1 MKRLF
6 ASVFCAL
13 LLQGSALA
21 TTLQTQIGDISIPT
35 AKEINEQI
43 DSLASDASLS
53 DDDKKTLGTL
63 YKTGLDTL
71 DQISD
76 LTAQQK
82 DLDKYLKDANRKLL
96 RLATDYTNQQKIQ
109 ALTSDD
115 IKNISDSDLD
125 ARLEKAQRDLV
136 TAQIELNNASDAHN
150 KVQTLPEKAQNT
162 VTQNNDKIKDLL
174 SAIDKNANPDRCIK
188 QV

>member
-1 MKRLF
+1 M
-6 ASVFCAL
+6 
-13 LLQGSALA
+13 
-21 TTLQTQIGDISIPT
+21 
-35 AKEINEQI
+35 
-43 DSLASDASLS
+43 
-53 DDDKKTLGTL
+53 
-63 YKTGLDTL
+63 
-71 DQISD
+71 
-76 LTAQQK
+76 
-82 DLDKYLKDANRKLL
+82 KDANRKLL

-174 SAIDKNANPDRCIK
+174 SAIDKNANPDLFKNRIYALLICKANLENSLFKNKLANLSIL
-188 QV
+188 QDLANYEQRLQTSSTTD

>member
-53 DDDKKTLGTL
+53 DDDKAKIDVYDIMTKNKET
-63 YKTGLDTL
+63 
-71 DQISD
+71 IS
-76 LTAQQK
+76 
-82 DLDKYLKDANRKLL
+82 
-96 RLATDYTNQQKIQ
+96 KI
-109 ALTSDD
+109 D
-115 IKNISDSDLD
+115 
-125 ARLEKAQRDLV
+125 
-136 TAQIELNNASDAHN
+136 
-150 KVQTLPEKAQNT
+150 
-162 VTQNNDKIKDLL
+162 
-174 SAIDKNANPDRCIK
+174 
-188 QV
+188 

>member
-21 TTLQTQIGDISIPT
+21 TTLQTKIGDISIPT

-71 DQISD
+71 DQISA

-109 ALTSDD
+109 DLTSDD
-115 IKNISDSDLD
+115 IKNEKLG
-125 ARLEKAQRDLV
+125 RL
-136 TAQIELNNASDAHN
+136 LNMSIDNIMSEFGSA
-150 KVQTLPEKAQNT
+150 LI
-162 VTQNNDKIKDLL
+162 NNDLAAGFDMNLASESRTITNLIQKLIKSGNL
-174 SAIDKNANPDRCIK
+174 KENC
-188 QV
+188 

>member
-1 MKRLF
+1 M
-6 ASVFCAL
+6 
-13 LLQGSALA
+13 
-21 TTLQTQIGDISIPT
+21 
-35 AKEINEQI
+35 
-43 DSLASDASLS
+43 
-53 DDDKKTLGTL
+53 
-63 YKTGLDTL
+63 
-71 DQISD
+71 
-76 LTAQQK
+76 
-82 DLDKYLKDANRKLL
+82 KDANRKLL

-174 SAIDKNANPDRCIK
+174 SAIDKNANPDLSRIVFMHC
-188 QV
+188 

>member
-96 RLATDYTNQQKIQ
+96 RLATDYGR
-109 ALTSDD
+109 D
-115 IKNISDSDLD
+115 IRTGKGVLNP
-125 ARLEKAQRDLV
+125 LEIYENAK
-136 TAQIELNNASDAHN
+136 ELGS
-150 KVQTLPEKAQNT
+150 KL
-162 VTQNNDKIKDLL
+162 
-174 SAIDKNANPDRCIK
+174 
-188 QV
+188 